1 MKKKIIII
9 LGIWVILST
18 LFGIWYN
25 FSGQKH
31 TNSNLTPISSGAK
44 AAKEPFKTIGMAA
57 AETSL
62 KHNKPILA
70 PFAKQM
76 QKFGAENI
84 TLQLERNK
92 KRFSKTLPLVIIGG
106 KKYKNKTLC
115 AIVSY
120 EHKGTKYEVGT
131 CK

>member
-25 FSGQKH
+25 FSGPKY
-31 TNSNLTPISSGAK
+31 TNTNLTPISSGAK

-62 KHNKPILA
+62 KYNKTVLL

-84 TLQLERNK
+84 TLQLERNN
-92 KRFSKTLPLVIIGG
+92 RQISKTLPPVIIGG

-120 EHKGTKYEVGT
+120 DYKDKRYEVGT